1 MKRFFDRIE
10 TLTSDET
17 GVSPVIGV
25 ILMVAVTVIIAAVIG
40 STALGLGDSVSETP
54 PQAQLTAEE
63 DMTQLDTRDDYPA
76 RDVPLVVVE
85 HQGGESIAA
94 ENINVEVNNEPA
106 YLISSTDRLEDGDMD
121 FYDHTY
127 DPLPDPIAPEDWVD
141 EGLGGEMS
149 SGDQLIIALGTT
161 HFDDVGLTIGE
172 DGVTWENF
180 KTRLAKDWVNR
191 EDHLLMGDGAR
202 LDRGDEVT
210 VTWETDG
217 NSQILYEY
225 TVTEKL

>member
-1 MKRFFDRIE
+1 MKQIFDRVE
-10 TLTSDET
+10 TLTSDDT

-63 DMTQLDTRDDYPA
+63 DMTQLDTRDDYAA

-85 HQGGESIAA
+85 HKGGESIAA

-106 YLISSTDRLEDGDMD
+106 YVISSTDRLEGSDMD

-161 HFDDVGLTIGE
+161 HFDDVGLTVGE
-172 DGVTWENF
+172 DNVHWENF
-180 KTRLAKDWVNR
+180 KNRLVKDNKNHD
-191 EDHLLMGDGAR
+191 DHLYMNNGAR
-202 LDRGDEVT
+202 LDQGDEII

-217 NSQILYEY
+217 TSQTLYEY
-225 TVTEKL
+225 TVTEEL